1 MATIKSPRIRAL
13 ALPGTG
19 VGGARFSLY
28 KEAYARI
35 NEVMAKGFFLE
46 AIALEESLIADRLE
60 SRISFLTQ
68 SDFGFRTLEK
78 LISQVAGKE
87 TDGQFKNLVTVDLDP
102 WRVQRNTALHEMAK
116 LADGDTSAW
125 ADRMKNAEAAARKG
139 LNVLRKIDHRFKQLR
154 RAGK

>member
-1 MATIKSPRIRAL
+1 M
-13 ALPGTG
+13 
-19 VGGARFSLY
+19 GGARFSLY